1 MKTIFKSTVLCG
13 LIVLTLYSCEQKN
26 LDGYVEGS
34 ITGTFLCP
42 KVVNEQ
48 AVDSIRGFCILLKD
62 RENSTITY
70 YPMDLFTLNLP
81 DGSLSLPI
89 EIQNY
94 KYDGSNCGP
103 KFFSDSLISKYKC
116 MIKYRYPVENEL
128 IGFVCGPCSAMA
140 AGFPWSHFKQIIIED
155 IKIGLP
161 EKYSL

>member
-1 MKTIFKSTVLCG
+1 MNTIFRSTVLCG

-42 KVVNEQ
+42 KVVNGS
-48 AVDSIRGFCILLKD
+48 AGDTIRGFCILLKD

-70 YPMDLFTLNLP
+70 YPMDLYTFNLP
-81 DGSLSLPI
+81 DGSFTLPI
-89 EIQNY
+89 EIFKY

-103 KFFSDSLISKYKC
+103 KFLPDSLISNYKL

-128 IGFVCGPCSAMA
+128 IEFVCGPCTAMA
-140 AGFPWSHFKQIIIED
+140 AGFPWRHFKQIIIED
-155 IKIGLP
+155 IEI
-161 EKYSL
+161 SLNI